1 MTRVKSYADATRR
14 FPNLSTHYFRF
25 RLNACTKFDCKV
37 SVRIIDMTHR
47 DVVSLDVEQ
56 KRLTLAHARE
66 RSVMKALSLEQLLK
80 KEE

>member
-25 RLNACTKFDCKV
+25 RLNACTKFDCKE

-56 KRLTLAHARE
+56 KRLTRPTLANAL
-66 RSVMKALSLEQLLK
+66 MKALSLEQLLK